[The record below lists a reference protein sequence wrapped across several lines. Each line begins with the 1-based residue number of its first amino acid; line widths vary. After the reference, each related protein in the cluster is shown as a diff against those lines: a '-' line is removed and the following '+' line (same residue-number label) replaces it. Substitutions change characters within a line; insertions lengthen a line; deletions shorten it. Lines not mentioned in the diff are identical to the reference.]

1 MILKLEP
8 KFHFHCHW
16 NSYFSQTFNSHSLTT
31 CMKILIVDDNDSINK
46 ALSRFLEFNG
56 YSCELLSEPQN
67 AVDKIIHGSYD
78 LVILDLAMPKVS
90 GYDIIEQLHKSAK
103 ISNTKILIN
112 TASTLD
118 DANREKL
125 FQSGVK
131 GFNLKTNDP
140 EILLAKIKEIIN
152 N

>member
-1 MILKLEP
+1 
-8 KFHFHCHW
+8 
-16 NSYFSQTFNSHSLTT
+16 
-31 CMKILIVDDNDSINK
+31 MKILIVDDNDSINK

-56 YSCELLSEPQN
+56 YSCELLSEPVN

-90 GYDIIEQLHKSAK
+90 GYDIIEQLNKSGK

>member
-1 MILKLEP
+1 
-8 KFHFHCHW
+8 
-16 NSYFSQTFNSHSLTT
+16 
-31 CMKILIVDDNDSINK
+31 MKILIVDDNHSINK

-56 YSCELLSEPQN
+56 YSCELLSTPEN
-67 AVDKIIHGSYD
+67 AVDKITHGSYD

-90 GYDIIEQLHKSAK
+90 GYDIIEQLHKSGK
-103 ISNTKILIN
+103 TSSVKILIN

-118 DANREKL
+118 DQNREEL
-125 FQSGVK
+125 FKSGVK

>member
-1 MILKLEP
+1 
-8 KFHFHCHW
+8 
-16 NSYFSQTFNSHSLTT
+16 
-31 CMKILIVDDNDSINK
+31 MKILIVDDNDSINK

-56 YSCELLSEPQN
+56 YSCELLSEPEN

-78 LVILDLAMPKVS
+78 LVILDLAMPKIS
-90 GYDIIEQLHKSAK
+90 GYDIIEQLNKSGK
-103 ISNTKILIN
+103 IINVKILIN